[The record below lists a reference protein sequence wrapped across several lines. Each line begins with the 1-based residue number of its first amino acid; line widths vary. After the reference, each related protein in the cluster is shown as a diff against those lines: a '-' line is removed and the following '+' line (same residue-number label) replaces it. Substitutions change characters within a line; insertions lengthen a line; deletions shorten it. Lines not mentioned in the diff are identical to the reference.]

1 MSLEDEL
8 KELEAIA
15 AKEGLTIAEYM
26 KREAQKLI
34 DQNAGKTK

>member
-26 KREAQKLI
+26 KREAAKLLEE
-34 DQNAGKTK
+34 KS